1 MSERPCRR
9 LCQRVDHPG
18 DAAHEGRRGEGDCGG
33 RGRTPLK
40 SNATRDWRV
49 GGWRVKSV
57 REAGWAGPARS
68 WWRDQVVKGQ
78 PLVAHRNRGRAR
90 ARRDRDVC
98 PGRVEKGG
106 CGTGRRAECRGSR

>member
-49 GGWRVKSV
+49 GSWRVKKS
-57 REAGWAGPARS
+57 ARG
-68 WWRDQVVKGQ
+68 RV
-78 PLVAHRNRGRAR
+78 GRAR
-90 ARRDRDVC
+90 PVMVA
-98 PGRVEKGG
+98 
-106 CGTGRRAECRGSR
+106 